1 MPDTPQFT
9 PREIYDWY
17 TAGLDL
23 LPDGSNPVAL
33 PTPTTTET
41 FAEYRTRVT
50 DSAILNCGDGL
61 FVFLLFELSGADGTI
76 SAAVQLLDVA
86 IRNMMQVRIKL
97 LKLQP
102 NCPPCP

>member
-1 MPDTPQFT
+1 MPDTQQFT

-33 PTPTTTET
+33 PAPTTTET
-41 FAEYRTRVT
+41 FAEYRARVT
-50 DSAILNCGDGL
+50 DGAILNCGDVL
-61 FVFLLFELSGADGTI
+61 FAFLLFELSSANGTI
-76 SAAVQLLDVA
+76 STAVRLLDVA

-102 NCPPCP
+102 NGPPCP